1 MRRRPAPAAL
11 APLGA
16 LVLTLISCQ
25 PHDASTA
32 ARVELEALAHYV
44 RHDPQQPML
53 VDNRAALKE
62 YLAFLEVA
70 YPTDME
76 ITFDEVLVM
85 DDRFVARFTFSGTN
99 TGPRGDIPATG
110 NRVEITGVSI
120 SRVVG
125 GLVVEEWVYADLL
138 GTLQQL
144 GFCITPPQP

>member
-1 MRRRPAPAAL
+1 
-11 APLGA
+11 
-16 LVLTLISCQ
+16 
-25 PHDASTA
+25 
-32 ARVELEALAHYV
+32 
-44 RHDPQQPML
+44 ML

>member
-1 MRRRPAPAAL
+1 
-11 APLGA
+11 
-16 LVLTLISCQ
+16 
-25 PHDASTA
+25 
-32 ARVELEALAHYV
+32 LEALAQQAVEMYEAKDWDRIDELVAPGYV